1 MPADRRAIAPPP
13 VRSLLFVPANRGD
26 RMGKALASE
35 ADAAVFDL
43 ESAIPRGEAT
53 VARDLV
59 REMVAGH
66 GVPRPAAFVRVSA
79 VGTDD
84 FAADL
89 LASVHP
95 NLTGIL
101 LPQVS
106 GVADVRDAAA
116 ALEAAEAAAG
126 VPIGSTVLLPL
137 LETAAAVREAY
148 DIACASPRVAY
159 LGGGV
164 SREGDIA
171 RAIGF
176 EWTPEGTETLFLRSK
191 VLVDARAAGIA
202 NPITGIWGIVDDL
215 DGLRAFAE
223 QNRRLGYEGMMCI
236 HPAHLPVLHDVFT
249 PSPAEIERWQAVID
263 AMEEAERE
271 GLGAIR
277 LDGRLIDVA
286 HVKTAHDQLERARR
300 LGVL

>member
-1 MPADRRAIAPPP
+1 
-13 VRSLLFVPANRGD
+13 
-26 RMGKALASE
+26 
-35 ADAAVFDL
+35 
-43 ESAIPRGEAT
+43 
-53 VARDLV
+53 
-59 REMVAGH
+59 
-66 GVPRPAAFVRVSA
+66 
-79 VGTDD
+79 
-84 FAADL
+84 

-191 VLVDARAAGIA
+191 VLVDARAAGIV

-249 PSPAEIERWQAVID
+249 PSAAEIERWQAVIA